1 MKIMENL
8 LNCTAVKKLF
18 GFVKGK
24 WKTGKTKNRAI
35 TKCKFQGG
43 FSRRFDVFYFA
54 KTWCEVEKLSN
65 VTAPQL
71 APGRYVAI

>member
-1 MKIMENL
+1 MENL

-43 FSRRFDVFYFA
+43 SNRRFDVFCFA
-54 KTWCEVEKLSN
+54 KTWCKIEKLSN

-71 APGRYVAI
+71 APGRYGQV